1 MLVDNWYNQYNLIF
15 CEKCLQSRRNR
26 KITYIGVTTVNS
38 STSNQSLIIS
48 QNLRNRNLLQCIC
61 KNNVWH
67 LICEHMLAAAI
78 NLGITFDSL
87 VEVKNKVLTCR
98 KNKGFIIA
106 VAMNASIK
114 EKCLKK
120 PDSNKKQQ
128 RNEINYFWKATICR

>member
-1 MLVDNWYNQYNLIF
+1 MKNVYQAEEIA
-15 CEKCLQSRRNR
+15 KAP
-26 KITYIGVTTVNS
+26 IGVTTVKS
-38 STSNQSLIIS
+38 STSNQPLTIS
-48 QNLRNRNLLQCIC
+48 SNPRKRNLLQCNC
-61 KNNVWH
+61 KNNVWQ
-67 LICEHMLAAAI
+67 LICEHTLAAAI
-78 NLGITFDSL
+78 NLGITFDYL

-128 RNEINYFWKATICR
+128 RNEINYF